1 MGTHPIFESDF
12 DCLTDRSIRWFLRD
26 ELHSF
31 LDDDLELAPVP
42 LPTRA
47 SRTMLPSSDRMALSM
62 CSRNGPRP
70 SELFPDGSDDS
81 TSLGGSGSPL
91 ATSCSTGP
99 NGLTSSTTT

>member
-47 SRTMLPSSDRMALSM
+47 LRTMLPSSDRMALSM

-70 SELFPDGSDDS
+70 SELVPACYVMFYWTEWSHKFNHHLKRKNPEEFANDE
-81 TSLGGSGSPL
+81 
-91 ATSCSTGP
+91 
-99 NGLTSSTTT
+99 